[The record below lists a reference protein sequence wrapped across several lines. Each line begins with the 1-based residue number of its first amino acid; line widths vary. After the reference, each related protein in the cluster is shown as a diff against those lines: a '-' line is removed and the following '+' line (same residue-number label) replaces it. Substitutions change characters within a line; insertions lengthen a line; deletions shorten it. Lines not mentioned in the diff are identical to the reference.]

1 VRCAL
6 RTSCEQTLHV
16 ANDIVDNV
24 SFQKTSDGQR
34 PVVIITGASR
44 GIGAA
49 LVPAYV
55 NAGYNV
61 VATSRSIQ
69 TSTDP
74 NVFAVAG
81 DIGDPH
87 TAARVTGAA
96 VERFGRLDT
105 LVNNAGIFVAKPF
118 LEYTDEDYESVVS
131 TNLKGFFNITQR
143 ALAIMEPQGFGHV
156 VTITASLAD
165 QPIEGVPAALAS
177 LTKGALNAAT
187 KGLAIEYASREIRV
201 NAVAPGVID
210 TPMHAENSHA
220 ALAAMHPLRRMGEVA
235 DVVSAVMYLENASFV
250 TGEVAYVD
258 GGLSAGR

>member
-1 VRCAL
+1 
-6 RTSCEQTLHV
+6 
-16 ANDIVDNV
+16 VDDV
-24 SFQKTSDGQR
+24 PFQKTTDGNH

-49 LVPAYV
+49 LASAYSR
-55 NAGYNV
+55 AGYNV
-61 VATSRSIQ
+61 VATSRSIE
-69 TSTDP
+69 TSADP
-74 NVFAVAG
+74 NIFTIAG

-87 TAARVTGAA
+87 TAARVMSA
-96 VERFGRLDT
+96 VMERFGRLDT
-105 LVNNAGIFVAKPF
+105 LVNNAGVFVAKPF
-118 LEYTDEDYESVVS
+118 LEYTQSDYDAVVS
-131 TNLKGFFNITQR
+131 TNLTGFFNITQR
-143 ALAIMEPQGFGHV
+143 ALAVMEAQGSGHV

-187 KGLAIEYASREIRV
+187 KGLAIEYASRGIRV

-210 TPMHAENSHA
+210 TPMHAANTHA

-235 DVVSAVMYLENASFV
+235 DIVSAVMYLENATFV
-250 TGEVAYVD
+250 TGDIAYVD